1 MTVLSRKLAERAR
14 LDGSSVALIS
24 DEGTMTWG
32 ELASLSFRLSAHL
45 RSRGVRKGD
54 HVTLLCGNRPAYLV
68 CWFAVANLGAVAV
81 TVNTGLVGDSLH
93 YVLRQ
98 SGSSFLL
105 VENSLHSTMAKE
117 IVSMESGCGILR
129 FDGENDLRGLLET
142 QAEDAVYEG
151 SGSDPL
157 TIVYTSGTTGLPKGV
172 LNCHQAYL
180 ESGRRLVEA
189 LQITAADRI
198 MIVLP
203 LFHANPQ
210 VYAVMSALETG
221 CALIIRPKFS
231 ASRIF
236 DEARMFDATMFTY
249 VGTILAMVAARI
261 PDGDRNHNVTRCVGG
276 GCSPEVWKKMQDGFG
291 IAPHELYGMSE
302 TAGWASCNSVEDYR
316 IGSCGKVR
324 DDMELAIV
332 DDKDN
337 IVAHGQVGEIVLRPR
352 QPFRL
357 LVGYWDNPEA
367 MLEASRNF
375 WFHTGDV
382 GRFDEDGFLYFL
394 GRSKEIIRK
403 GGENISP
410 AQLEGAILQFDKVED
425 AAVVA
430 MPDPIFGDEIKAC
443 VVSRSRFT
451 VAELHAHL
459 GTRVPGFMLPRYLQF
474 VDEIPRTETEKIKR
488 KPLQDNDRE
497 VIDSNA
503 L

>member
-1 MTVLSRKLAERAR
+1 MV
-14 LDGSSVALIS
+14 
-24 DEGTMTWG
+24 
-32 ELASLSFRLSAHL
+32 
-45 RSRGVRKGD
+45 
-54 HVTLLCGNRPAYLV
+54 VT
-68 CWFAVANLGAVAV
+68 
-81 TVNTGLVGDSLH
+81 
-93 YVLRQ
+93 
-98 SGSSFLL
+98 
-105 VENSLHSTMAKE
+105 
-117 IVSMESGCGILR
+117 
-129 FDGENDLRGLLET
+129 
-142 QAEDAVYEG
+142 
-151 SGSDPL
+151 
-157 TIVYTSGTTGLPKGV
+157 
-172 LNCHQAYL
+172 
-180 ESGRRLVEA
+180 
-189 LQITAADRI
+189 
-198 MIVLP
+198 
-203 LFHANPQ
+203 
-210 VYAVMSALETG
+210 
-221 CALIIRPKFS
+221 
-231 ASRIF
+231 
-236 DEARMFDATMFTY
+236 
-249 VGTILAMVAARI
+249 RI
-261 PDGDRNHNVTRCVGG
+261 PDGDRSHNVTRCVGG
-276 GCSPEVWKKMQDGFG
+276 GCSPEVWEKMQAGFG
-291 IAPHELYGMSE
+291 VVPHELYGMSE
-302 TAGWASCNSVEDYR
+302 TAGWASCNSFDDYR

-324 DDMELAIV
+324 DDMELVIV
-332 DDKDN
+332 DSKDD
-337 IVAHGQVGEIVLRPR
+337 IVACGQAGEIVLRPR

-367 MLEASRNF
+367 MLEVSRNF

-410 AQLEGAILQFDKVED
+410 AQLEGAILEFDKVED